1 MKKKKKKDVAPPE
14 TLISQESMKYLGQS
28 YSQISGTA
36 ATSAP
41 EMPLQIFFFKTQNR
55 LRSYYLLEGDYSN
68 VSDS

>member
-1 MKKKKKKDVAPPE
+1 
-14 TLISQESMKYLGQS
+14 MKYLGQS

-68 VSDS
+68 VSDSWIQHFEYKMIEVQ